1 MKGREKMLEI
11 GFVKIDRKITQW
23 RWYHD
28 ANTFRVFFHLII
40 TANYED
46 KDFETITIKRGERV
60 ISYSK
65 LSNELGLTEQNI
77 RTAIKHLKETGEVT
91 VKSHAKF
98 SVVTINNYNQYQ
110 SANSQ
115 LTDNQQAT
123 NRQLTGN
130 QQATNNNERNKE
142 SNKDKESKKDK
153 EGVQSDKPTASS
165 PSPSQIS
172 EIVDLYHKICTSYP
186 EVAVV
191 SDEIKKSLKNLI
203 GKYSVEQ
210 IITVFETAEKS
221 DFLKGI
227 GKKDWKASFE
237 WLVKEKNFV
246 KVLNGNYN
254 NPQKYDNSN
263 GFNAEDYNIV
273 FNKF

>member
-1 MKGREKMLEI
+1 MKGRKKMLEI

-60 ISYSK
+60 ISYPK
-65 LSNELGLTEQNI
+65 LAVELGLSEQNI
-77 RTAIKHLKETGEVT
+77 RTAIKHLKDTGELT

-115 LTDNQQAT
+115 LTGNQQAT

-153 EGVQSDKPTASS
+153 EGVQPDKPAASS
-165 PSPSQIS
+165 TSSQIA
-172 EIVDLYHKICTSYP
+172 EIIDLFHKICTSYP
-186 EVAVV
+186 EVTIV
-191 SDEIKKSLKNLI
+191 SDEIKRNLGNLI
-203 GKYSVEQ
+203 NKYSVEQ
-210 IITVFETAEKS
+210 IRTVFETAEKS
-221 DFLKGI
+221 DFLKGVN
-227 GKKDWKASFE
+227 DRNWQASFE
-237 WLVKEKNFV
+237 WLTKEKNFV

-254 NPQKYDNSN
+254 NHQKYDNSN

-273 FNKF
+273 INKF